1 MKNNFINDFR
11 LGHHDGDKIINFLI
25 EKKSSNKFYKSL
37 YSRLE
42 SGLWLTQKQLACIY
56 LDIKCGRNL

>member
-37 YSRLE
+37 YP
-42 SGLWLTQKQLACIY
+42 QKLI
-56 LDIKCGRNL
+56 